1 MLATKERCPAV
12 EPSTGKLVRRHNEEK
27 KKERALPYISSLLLA
42 RLTHST
48 QEAYA
53 KLAWNKVMLFSG
65 SLDH

>member
-27 KKERALPYISSLLLA
+27 KSALPYISSLLLA